1 MQLNERYKS
10 VLEAVVD
17 SYIHKPVPVGSR
29 YLAKAYTFSV
39 SSATIRNIMAD
50 LEEMGFLEQPHTSAG
65 RIPTDSAYRYY
76 VDALKDRGFAKRE
89 EKLLASLEQSLMDT
103 QNDITMLLNDVT
115 AKVSDMT
122 NCLAFAIPMRADN
135 TTLNRIQ
142 LYRYKGDRTVAVLL
156 TNEGL
161 VTSKVLYMD
170 FGLTQK
176 ELDRISDFL
185 NSEYSSCSIHEIRAS
200 VFEQMSREK
209 ELADVLITKAMQICR
224 EALVFPSYDIIF
236 SGVSELIG
244 LPEFADQ
251 VDTVAR
257 AIEDK
262 HSIINILDGLGGG
275 LEANVVIGQ
284 ENPDKGFRSLSIV
297 TSEYSQGDRALG
309 RVGMIGST
317 RMDYSNVIPMVEV
330 MARYIS
336 SAF

>member
-1 MQLNERYKS
+1 
-10 VLEAVVD
+10 
-17 SYIHKPVPVGSR
+17 
-29 YLAKAYTFSV
+29 
-39 SSATIRNIMAD
+39 
-50 LEEMGFLEQPHTSAG
+50 
-65 RIPTDSAYRYY
+65 
-76 VDALKDRGFAKRE
+76 
-89 EKLLASLEQSLMDT
+89 
-103 QNDITMLLNDVT
+103 
-115 AKVSDMT
+115 
-122 NCLAFAIPMRADN
+122 
-135 TTLNRIQ
+135 
-142 LYRYKGDRTVAVLL
+142 
-156 TNEGL
+156 
-161 VTSKVLYMD
+161 
-170 FGLTQK
+170 
-176 ELDRISDFL
+176 
-185 NSEYSSCSIHEIRAS
+185 
-200 VFEQMSREK
+200 MSREK